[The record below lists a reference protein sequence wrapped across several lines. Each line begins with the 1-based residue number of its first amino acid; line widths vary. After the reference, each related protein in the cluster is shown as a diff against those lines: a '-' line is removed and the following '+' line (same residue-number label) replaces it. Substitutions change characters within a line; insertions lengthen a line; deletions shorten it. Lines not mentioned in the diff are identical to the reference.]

1 MLEWNTEHQNGDTY
15 VVNRTVAAALDDLT
29 QTQRER
35 LFYIEVKAFFCGDLT
50 RADIERRFG
59 VKPAASARDLS
70 TYRRLASQNLFYDAG
85 QRKYATTD
93 RFAPLFEHSADRVLT
108 WFRSGFGDNMD
119 QKLKRT
125 VPCESASDL
134 VKPDIDTLATLTRA
148 IAGRRQVKVNYLSL
162 TSGAST
168 KTLCPLALADTGLR
182 WHLRAYDRERG
193 RFADFALTRIVKAK
207 SIEQAIPVEEQIE
220 SDVQWARIVHVE
232 LIPHPGI
239 AHPKAIEADF
249 MMNEGVLALDMRAP
263 LVGYAL
269 RRWAVDCSPD
279 HKLDPKEHHLWL
291 RNPQTLYGVESATL
305 APGFAVT

>member
-1 MLEWNTEHQNGDTY
+1 M
-15 VVNRTVAAALDDLT
+15 
-29 QTQRER
+29 
-35 LFYIEVKAFFCGDLT
+35 
-50 RADIERRFG
+50 
-59 VKPAASARDLS
+59 
-70 TYRRLASQNLFYDAG
+70 
-85 QRKYATTD
+85 
-93 RFAPLFEHSADRVLT
+93 LT

-134 VKPDIDTLATLTRA
+134 VKPDIETLATLTRA

-207 SIEQAIPVEEQIE
+207 ALDLPIPVEEQIE
-220 SDVQWARIVHVE
+220 SDVQWARLVHIE
-232 LIPHPGI
+232 LVPHPGI
-239 AHPKAIEADF
+239 AYPKAIEADF
-249 MMNEGVLALDMRAP
+249 MMSNGVLALDMRAP

-269 RRWAVDCSPD
+269 RRWSVDCSPE
-279 HKLDPKEHHLWL
+279 HSLDPKEHHLWL
-291 RNPQTLYGVESATL
+291 NNPQTLYGVESAAL
-305 APGFAVT
+305 APGYNSMAATSQTV